1 MAIGERSNNEKS
13 TRSPL
18 IKQREIRGDQRSERL
33 RGDWRSAIGEAFMV
47 ISKRSGMPRDD

>member
-13 TRSPL
+13 TQNPL

-33 RGDWRSAIGEAFMV
+33 RGDRQSAIEEAFV
-47 ISKRSGMPRDD
+47 VTSKRSGVPRDD

>member
-13 TRSPL
+13 TRNPL